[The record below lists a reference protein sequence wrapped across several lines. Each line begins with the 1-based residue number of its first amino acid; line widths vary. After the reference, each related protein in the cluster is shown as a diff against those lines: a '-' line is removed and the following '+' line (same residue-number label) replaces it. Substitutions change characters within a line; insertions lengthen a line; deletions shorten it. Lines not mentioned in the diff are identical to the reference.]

1 MIGNVPREALL
12 IKLPQ
17 IVNNNRF
24 LYNLR
29 H

>member
-12 IKLPQ
+12 IKQPQ

-24 LYNLR
+24 LYNFR